1 MTPPA
6 VLAATAHA
14 PLVRLP
20 ALLAGLG
27 LTPSPAAQPLPDP
40 RLVLA
45 GLADIDDLTTQEQT
59 R

>member
-6 VLAATAHA
+6 VLAATADA

-20 ALLAGLG
+20 ALLSALG
-27 LTPSPAAQPLPDP
+27 LVESLAQPLPAADD
-40 RLVLA
+40 VLA
-45 GLADIDDLTTQEQT
+45 GIADLPDLQEN